1 MRPGL
6 VFEDYVK
13 LTEPGINVL
22 VMLTGFVGMWS
33 ASRGLPHDKWGIL
46 WGLVGLWLASAGS
59 SVFNNYYDRD
69 IDRLML
75 RTSARP
81 MPAGRISPSGALVFG
96 AVLSCLSFAVLAV
109 FVNMLSAVLSVLSIF
124 LYAYVYTVLLKRHT
138 PYATEIGGIAGAM
151 PPVIGWAV
159 VRGDV
164 GLGAMLLFA
173 IMLLWQPPHFWAL
186 ASKYR
191 EDYKKAGIPVM
202 PLKRS
207 DRETT
212 IRSMVYVAALVFC
225 SMIPYYVNMAG
236 RLYLILALAAG
247 LFYFAM
253 YVKVLFL
260 RQDLNRQLFLYS
272 IVYLTFSFIALAI
285 DVKV

>member
-46 WGLVGLWLASAGS
+46 WGLLGLWLASAGS

-81 MPAGRISPSGALVFG
+81 MPAGRISPGSALVFG
-96 AVLSCLSFAVLAV
+96 AVLSCLSFAVLAT

-138 PYATEIGGIAGAM
+138 PYATEVGGIAGAM

-164 GLGAMLLFA
+164 GLGAILLFA

-186 ASKYR
+186 ASKYKD
-191 EDYKKAGIPVM
+191 DYKKAGIPVM

-207 DRETT
+207 DRETNV
-212 IRSMVYVAALVFC
+212 RSMAYVAALVF
-225 SMIPYYVNMAG
+225 SSLIPYYVHMAG
-236 RLYLILALAAG
+236 RLYLIAALAAG
-247 LFYFAM
+247 LFYFAL